1 MLIQKELK
9 VLMQFRRLRAV
20 LTPMAPA
27 AFARRHHGGPDAVPL
42 SADVIQAVLVKVNG
56 EILTKT
62 DLEQRQVQ
70 ALRARGIQPADD
82 EALKKAIADITP
94 SLLVETI
101 DEMLLVQRGKE
112 LGYKMTDED
121 FNRVVTRI
129 RADNKLDTDEAFHA
143 ALKQEGMTMADL
155 RSSLEKQMLVTRVQ
169 QAEVMGKISITEEEA
184 RAYHAEHVKDFTRP
198 GEVTIREIQ
207 VAVAKSDKGINV
219 GLDDEARAKAEGARK
234 RIVDGEAF
242 EQVAGE
248 LSTSPSRAN
257 GGLVGPLNPAELTPA
272 FQELLRGL
280 KPGDVSDVIR
290 TPAGYQ
296 IVKLESQTADTVLSA
311 GRGARSDRRRDLRAE
326 ASGRVQEVPGEAA
339 GPGDHRV
346 EERGDQ
352 EGVAVEGR
360 ERPSPSRPSPRRRS
374 PQRTDVPFLRAS
386 GPRGCP
392 PGAGVI
398 RCAGS
403 RSGRAAGTSRSCG
416 RSSTRS
422 RSPRFCRR

>member
-1 MLIQKELK
+1 M
-9 VLMQFRRLRAV
+9 
-20 LTPMAPA
+20 
-27 AFARRHHGGPDAVPL
+27 
-42 SADVIQAVLVKVNG
+42 KVNG

-94 SLLVETI
+94 TLLVETI

-112 LGYKMTDED
+112 LGYKMTDEE

-129 RADNKLDTDEAFHA
+129 RTDNKLDTDEAFHA

-155 RSSLEKQMLVTRVQ
+155 RASLEKQMLVTRVQ

-184 RAYHAEHVKDFTRP
+184 RKYHAEHVKEFTRP
-198 GEVTIREIQ
+198 GQVTIREIQ
-207 VAVAKSDKGINV
+207 VAVP
-219 GLDDEARAKAEGARK
+219 RATRASTSASTMRPRPRPK
-234 RIVDGEAF
+234 RRASGSLGGEAF

-248 LSTSPSRAN
+248 VSTSPLAGQRRPGRAAEP
-257 GGLVGPLNPAELTPA
+257 GELTPA
-272 FQELLRGL
+272 FQELLKAL

-296 IVKLESQTADTVLSA
+296 IVKLESQTADDVLTA
-311 GRGARSDRRRDLRAE
+311 EAGARPDRRRDLRAE
-326 ASGRVQEVPGEAA
+326 APGRVQEVPGEAA
-339 GPGDHRV
+339 RAGDHRV

-360 ERPSPSRPSPRRRS
+360 
-374 PQRTDVPFLRAS
+374 RAAA
-386 GPRGCP
+386 
-392 PGAGVI
+392 GA
-398 RCAGS
+398 
-403 RSGRAAGTSRSCG
+403 GRAAPEKP
-416 RSSTRS
+416 STN
-422 RSPRFCRR
+422 

>member
-9 VLMQFRRLRAV
+9 VLMPFCRLRSV

-27 AFARRHHGGPDAVPL
+27 AFVAVIMTALTPVL

-82 EALKKAIADITP
+82 EALKKAIAEVTP

-143 ALKQEGMTMADL
+143 ALKQEGMSMADL

-198 GEVTIREIQ
+198 GEVTVREIQ
-207 VAVAKSDKGINV
+207 FAVAKSDKGINV
-219 GLDDEARAKAEGARK
+219 GLDDEARMKAEGARK

-296 IVKLESQTADTVLSA
+296 IVKLESQTADTVLSPEE
-311 GRGARSDRRRDLRAE
+311 ARDRIADVIFEQKRQVELKKYMEKQRAQAIIE
-326 ASGRVQEVPGEAA
+326 WKNEEIKKAWLSKVGVPAPEPVVSAPEKPA
-339 GPGDHRV
+339 
-346 EERGDQ
+346 
-352 EGVAVEGR
+352 
-360 ERPSPSRPSPRRRS
+360 
-374 PQRTDVPFLRAS
+374 TN
-386 GPRGCP
+386 
-392 PGAGVI
+392 
-398 RCAGS
+398 
-403 RSGRAAGTSRSCG
+403 
-416 RSSTRS
+416 
-422 RSPRFCRR
+422 

>member
-9 VLMQFRRLRAV
+9 VLMPFCRLRSV

-27 AFARRHHGGPDAVPL
+27 AFVAVIMTALTPVL

-82 EALKKAIADITP
+82 EALKKAIAEVTP

-129 RADNKLDTDEAFHA
+129 RTDNKLDTDEAFHA
-143 ALKQEGMTMADL
+143 ALKQEGMSMADL

-198 GEVTIREIQ
+198 GEVTVREIQ
-207 VAVAKSDKGINV
+207 FAVAKSDKGINV
-219 GLDDEARAKAEGARK
+219 GLDDEARMKAEGARK
-234 RIVDGEAF
+234 RILDGEAF

-296 IVKLESQTADTVLSA
+296 IVKLESQTADTVLSPEE
-311 GRGARSDRRRDLRAE
+311 ARDRIADVIFEQKRQVELKKYMEKQRAQAIIE
-326 ASGRVQEVPGEAA
+326 WKNEEIKKAWLSKVGVPE
-339 GPGDHRV
+339 PEPV
-346 EERGDQ
+346 
-352 EGVAVEGR
+352 VATPEK
-360 ERPSPSRPSPRRRS
+360 P
-374 PQRTDVPFLRAS
+374 T
-386 GPRGCP
+386 
-392 PGAGVI
+392 
-398 RCAGS
+398 
-403 RSGRAAGTSRSCG
+403 TN
-416 RSSTRS
+416 
-422 RSPRFCRR
+422 

>member
-9 VLMQFRRLRAV
+9 VLMPFCRLRSIRI
-20 LTPMAPA
+20 PMAPA
-27 AFARRHHGGPDAVPL
+27 AFVAVIITALTPAL
-42 SADVIQAVLVKVNG
+42 SADVIQQVLVKVNG

-82 EALKKAIADITP
+82 EALKKAIAEVTP

-143 ALKQEGMTMADL
+143 ALKQEGMSMTDL
-155 RSSLEKQMLVTRVQ
+155 RASLEKQMLVTRVQ

-184 RAYHAEHVKDFTRP
+184 RAYHTEHVKDFTRP

-207 VAVAKSDKGINV
+207 FAVAKSDKGINV
-219 GLDDEARAKAEGARK
+219 GLDDEAKAKAEGARK

-296 IVKLESQTADTVLSA
+296 IIKLESQTADTVLSPEE
-311 GRGARSDRRRDLRAE
+311 ARDRIADVIFEQKRQVELKKYMEKQRAQAIIE
-326 ASGRVQEVPGEAA
+326 WKNEEIKKAWLSKVGEPAPEPVVAA
-339 GPGDHRV
+339 P
-346 EERGDQ
+346 EKP
-352 EGVAVEGR
+352 A
-360 ERPSPSRPSPRRRS
+360 
-374 PQRTDVPFLRAS
+374 TN
-386 GPRGCP
+386 
-392 PGAGVI
+392 
-398 RCAGS
+398 
-403 RSGRAAGTSRSCG
+403 
-416 RSSTRS
+416 
-422 RSPRFCRR
+422 